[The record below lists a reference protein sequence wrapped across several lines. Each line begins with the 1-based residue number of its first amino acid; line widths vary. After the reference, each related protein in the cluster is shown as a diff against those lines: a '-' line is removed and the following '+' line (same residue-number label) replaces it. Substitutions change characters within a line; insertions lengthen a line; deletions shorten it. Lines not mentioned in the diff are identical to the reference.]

1 MVAAATTR
9 RPASFSARSAR
20 LDQTG
25 VNAAGLYRRTRLLR
39 GIGPAERLVR
49 RSRIM
54 DCNGGAVVGSALLR
68 PMLRLAPVIS
78 ARRPDT
84 ENHLDVVAS
93 GLDQI

>member
-1 MVAAATTR
+1 
-9 RPASFSARSAR
+9 
-20 LDQTG
+20 
-25 VNAAGLYRRTRLLR
+25 
-39 GIGPAERLVR
+39 
-49 RSRIM
+49 M

-78 ARRPDT
+78 ARRPDI